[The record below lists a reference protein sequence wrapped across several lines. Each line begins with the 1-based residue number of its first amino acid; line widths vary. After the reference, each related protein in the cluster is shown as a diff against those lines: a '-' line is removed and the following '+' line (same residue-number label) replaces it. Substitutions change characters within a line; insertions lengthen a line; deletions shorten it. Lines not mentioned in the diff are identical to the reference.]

1 MFAPLPLLHHHC
13 TAIIFD
19 FQNVITVFSY
29 KFLFFNAIW
38 MFLNFEYLLLA
49 NTILHLKHYCFST
62 IWIGV
67 FFHYVEEFVFFF
79 QKSSSA
85 YINKP
90 THADT
95 VIKSCSAKWVFS
107 QNPKIYTKNISL
119 SKLIFNWNTVLQHA
133 TWLSQGKQNS

>member
-1 MFAPLPLLHHHC
+1 M
-13 TAIIFD
+13 
-19 FQNVITVFSY
+19 NVFEFRILAACKYYTTF
-29 KFLFFNAIW
+29 KALLFFNDMDW
-38 MFLNFEYLLLA
+38 
-49 NTILHLKHYCFST
+49 CFFSLCRR
-62 IWIGV
+62 V
-67 FFHYVEEFVFFF
+67 CVFF

-107 QNPKIYTKNISL
+107 QNPKIYTNKISL
-119 SKLIFNWNTVLQHA
+119 SKLIFNWNAVLQHA